1 VRRRLWIVVTVLWA
15 LVWTRPALAEE
26 GRSSTG
32 APVQGATS
40 GEDEEA
46 ARSLYLQGE
55 RDEEALRFDDAV
67 AHYDASLARL
77 PSSRYAQGAA
87 ARSLALKSHSEGDF
101 APLVRLETVRRDPLL
116 ANSPEAIGSLAKDA
130 ESFPRGPVRVEAR
143 LLAAEAYRARLH
155 RPDQQ
160 IALLWL
166 VVRDPSASDVESREA
181 AVEIVLAEIAR
192 GDLDAATRAQAELGT
207 KLDAAH
213 ASMVARLLR
222 RRRALAVAKPEL
234 GLVLLLFGIAVT
246 KRGVGA
252 AAEAALRV
260 LPLAAA
266 FALFVGAGGGLLAS
280 SYDAGNAAPFLVLA
294 PVILGVILLARAWGA
309 VGSREAPARVF
320 RAILC
325 ASSLCAVALLLFDE
339 LMPQYLEGLGL

>member
-1 VRRRLWIVVTVLWA
+1 LWIVVTVLWV
-15 LVWTRPALAEE
+15 LVWTRLALAE
-26 GRSSTG
+26 GSRSTTD
-32 APVQGATS
+32 ALEQGATS
-40 GEDEEA
+40 GEAEEA

-55 RDEEALRFDDAV
+55 TDEEALRFDDAV
-67 AHYDASLARL
+67 AHYEASIARL

-87 ARSLALKSHSEGDF
+87 ARSLALKSHSEGHF

-116 ANSPEAIGSLAKDA
+116 SNSVDAVDALAKDA

-155 RPDQQ
+155 RPDEQ

-181 AVEIVLAEIAR
+181 AVEIILAEIAR
-192 GDLDAATRAQAELGT
+192 GDLDAAQRAQLELGT

-234 GLVLLLFGIAVT
+234 GLVLVLFGIAMAR
-246 KRGVGA
+246 RGVGA
-252 AAEAALRV
+252 AVEAVRRV
-260 LPLAAA
+260 VPLAAA
-266 FALFVGAGGGLLAS
+266 FALFVGAGGGLLAA
-280 SYDAGNAAPFLVLA
+280 SYDAGNATPFLVLA

-309 VGSREAPARVF
+309 VGSREVSARVF
-320 RAILC
+320 RAVLC
-325 ASSLCAVALLLFDE
+325 ASSLCAVALLVLDR
-339 LMPQYLEGLGL
+339 LTPQYLEGLGL